1 MVKSRH
7 FCAVSALALLAA
19 GAANAQD
26 AARSAGRSGATVE
39 ELVVTGTFIAGTPE
53 DAAIPVEALTLE
65 ELRQTGSPSNL
76 DLVKSLS
83 EVGSVAGEAN
93 RSNLFAVGAQSIN
106 LRSVSASRT
115 VVVFNGRR
123 IPEQFSSSVG
133 RFNNVAIIPN
143 AAIGRIETLKD
154 GGGVTYGADAVGGVV
169 NYITRRNLDGVETN
183 ANYRYID
190 GSDGDWDADISFGKV
205 GERWNAMLVVGYQ
218 HRSELDTTD
227 RAFALQ
233 PYLMN
238 PSGWTT
244 YGQPGSYLFQRAGQQ
259 GAITPS
265 ATAASGNR
273 FSGDVQMGPTGVL
286 RDPFCADLGG
296 FAGFSATPSPVCY
309 FQSGQITNL
318 VEQQDTWQAYA
329 EANYELN
336 RYFRV
341 HLEGLYYQLDVPHIP
356 LDTFVAVPLVFP
368 LTSTGSSQ
376 TIGGSAAYA
385 VAGGNPAVRH
395 LLLSTR
401 NSNGTLAF
409 GDPDTPG
416 TQAYQI
422 VNGGRVGLPS
432 ATWRPFGVGGA
443 PIPEL
448 EQQHNT
454 SVVLRGTVQF
464 SGDLPEIW
472 GAELKWSAAGTY
484 NRIAY
489 DLDFNDILATRMQ
502 AALNGLGGPNCSGT
516 TPGANGCLYFNPFAS
531 AIARNVYSGQTNPGF
546 VGSGSFAGYAP
557 GQGLQN
563 SPELVQWLYAP
574 MWMRRTGEYSI
585 YDAVLSGVTPIRLF
599 AQDGVAFALGG
610 QYRYY
615 REESDLSDLADRALN
630 PCATPGVTTCASA
643 SGPGLFSRGSGVS
656 GLGFDYDRRYPVA
669 SAFFEVRAP
678 LLDTLV
684 ANFAGRYEKFFSDI
698 SPTDTAVF
706 VPSGSIRWQVQD
718 WLAFRGT
725 ASESFSQVNPP
736 ARRAPTTTG
745 NTAAPAQFGGTA
757 VTFGTANFPNLEV
770 KPERGVN
777 YNVGAI
783 VTLGGFRAN
792 VDYYSIKIKDISRA
806 QTAAQLVN
814 AIVQPGQTGPGA
826 LINCAS
832 PLLTEPQE
840 LLGGRPFVQLN
851 GPCTAGSALNSPA
864 GAGGLIGGTVNFFGQ
879 QGTQTFLVNGGQLK
893 TSGIDVSASYRLQ
906 DLWGGDLTVTFDWT
920 HILTYDASDYVVG
933 GVVVAEGYSGLGT
946 VNELTGRNSQRVFE
960 DRASLGLNYR
970 RGVHNLNVTTRFASS
985 LINDDT
991 ADYLENGSTNAN
1003 VGGAN
1008 GVVPSGAACVDL
1020 PNSPPVPAGAGSGSR
1035 GANSGAVVG
1044 YCAGQN
1050 VTVLTGRKIPA
1061 AFVTDVSYQLA
1072 LRENTTVTVTVQN
1085 LLDDDPNFTRDVLGY
1100 DAGVASPLGR
1110 TIRFGVR
1117 KRW

>member
-1 MVKSRH
+1 MVSSRH

-26 AARSAGRSGATVE
+26 AGRSAAGPANTVDE
-39 ELVVTGTFIAGTPE
+39 VVVTGTFIAGTSE

-190 GSDGDWDADISFGKV
+190 DSDGDWDADISFGKV

-227 RAFALQ
+227 RDFALQ

-244 YGQPGSYLFQRAGQQ
+244 YGQPGSYLFQRAGQLA
-259 GAITPS
+259 AITPS

-273 FSGDVQMGPTGVL
+273 FAGDVQMGPTGIL

-329 EANYELN
+329 EANYEVN

-385 VAGGNPAVRH
+385 VAGSNPAVRH

-454 SVVLRGTVQF
+454 SVVMRGDSPVLRRPAGNL
-464 SGDLPEIW
+464 GH
-472 GAELKWSAAGTY
+472 GAEVVGGRHLQPHRLRSRLQRYPRHTDAG
-484 NRIAY
+484 
-489 DLDFNDILATRMQ
+489 
-502 AALNGLGGPNCSGT
+502 
-516 TPGANGCLYFNPFAS
+516 GAERAGRPQLLRDHAGSQRLPLLQPLRLRDRRQRLY
-531 AIARNVYSGQTNPGF
+531 
-546 VGSGSFAGYAP
+546 
-557 GQGLQN
+557 
-563 SPELVQWLYAP
+563 
-574 MWMRRTGEYSI
+574 RTGQS
-585 YDAVLSGVTPIRLF
+585 RL
-599 AQDGVAFALGG
+599 
-610 QYRYY
+610 
-615 REESDLSDLADRALN
+615 
-630 PCATPGVTTCASA
+630 
-643 SGPGLFSRGSGVS
+643 
-656 GLGFDYDRRYPVA
+656 RRQ
-669 SAFFEVRAP
+669 RQ
-678 LLDTLV
+678 L
-684 ANFAGRYEKFFSDI
+684 
-698 SPTDTAVF
+698 
-706 VPSGSIRWQVQD
+706 
-718 WLAFRGT
+718 
-725 ASESFSQVNPP
+725 
-736 ARRAPTTTG
+736 RR
-745 NTAAPAQFGGTA
+745 
-757 VTFGTANFPNLEV
+757 L
-770 KPERGVN
+770 
-777 YNVGAI
+777 
-783 VTLGGFRAN
+783 
-792 VDYYSIKIKDISRA
+792 
-806 QTAAQLVN
+806 
-814 AIVQPGQTGPGA
+814 
-826 LINCAS
+826 C
-832 PLLTEPQE
+832 
-840 LLGGRPFVQLN
+840 
-851 GPCTAGSALNSPA
+851 A
-864 GAGGLIGGTVNFFGQ
+864 GAGP
-879 QGTQTFLVNGGQLK
+879 
-893 TSGIDVSASYRLQ
+893 
-906 DLWGGDLTVTFDWT
+906 
-920 HILTYDASDYVVG
+920 
-933 GVVVAEGYSGLGT
+933 AE
-946 VNELTGRNSQRVFE
+946 QR
-960 DRASLGLNYR
+960 
-970 RGVHNLNVTTRFASS
+970 
-985 LINDDT
+985 
-991 ADYLENGSTNAN
+991 
-1003 VGGAN
+1003 
-1008 GVVPSGAACVDL
+1008 
-1020 PNSPPVPAGAGSGSR
+1020 GAG
-1035 GANSGAVVG
+1035 
-1044 YCAGQN
+1044 
-1050 VTVLTGRKIPA
+1050 P
-1061 AFVTDVSYQLA
+1061 LA
-1072 LRENTTVTVTVQN
+1072 LRADVDAPDRRILHLRRASERGDADPSLGAGRRRLRRRWPVP
-1085 LLDDDPNFTRDVLGY
+1085 LLP
-1100 DAGVASPLGR
+1100 
-1110 TIRFGVR
+1110 
-1117 KRW
+1117 